1 MKFRPIKIKW
11 QYLLQELLI
20 VILGILIAFS
30 INKCSETIK
39 EKTSLRKS
47 LESIHKDLSADD
59 ERIDT
64 LIKIHSSKATNFLV
78 IKSLLHQENVPK
90 SDIQELIANQI
101 QSPTFYPK
109 QSGFKSMLSNNELG
123 SIQNIEL
130 RKSLID
136 LYEST
141 YERLIYNGHIYDKI
155 HIEKFNE
162 YLIPYFDFETNQLI
176 DIEGLKNSVFL
187 NSLAYLNEVA
197 KAYTQL
203 LEQAKNENETLRKQI
218 FDGI

>member
-1 MKFRPIKIKW
+1 MGR
-11 QYLLQELLI
+11 
-20 VILGILIAFS
+20 
-30 INKCSETIK
+30 
-39 EKTSLRKS
+39 
-47 LESIHKDLSADD
+47 IHKDLSADV
-59 ERIDT
+59 EKMDT
-64 LIKIHSSKATNFLV
+64 LIKIHSSKAANFLV
-78 IKSLLHQENVPK
+78 IKSLLHQENALK
-90 SDIQELIANQI
+90 SDIQKLIANQI

-123 SIQNIEL
+123 AIQNIEL

-162 YLIPYFDFETNQLI
+162 YLMPYFDFGTNQLI

-203 LEQAKNENETLRKQI
+203 LEQAKKRN
-218 FDGI
+218 